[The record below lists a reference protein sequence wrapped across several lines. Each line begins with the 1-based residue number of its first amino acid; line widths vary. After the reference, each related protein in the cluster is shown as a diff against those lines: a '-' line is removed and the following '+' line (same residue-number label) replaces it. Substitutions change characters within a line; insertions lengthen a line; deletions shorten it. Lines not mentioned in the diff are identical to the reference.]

1 MTQMRHLAK
10 HSVSL
15 CVAAPFWLK
24 RETEG
29 SPTNVQVLSIA
40 ASSCRGLPLPISA
53 QKSLYTIMTSP
64 PGYEIVREP
73 LECPV
78 HGNRKCQCVALKDKR
93 TGRVYFTSMEILK
106 LMHSV
111 PGAAGD
117 PATKQCGGTANVE
130 PQPDPANRTRQFE
143 GIPNV
148 AVHSDPCK
156 KEKTSPAPQR
166 KCDGAPLKR
175 VKYDH
180 ESDSSDANYRQNDD
194 AKPRRRSP
202 PPLPPPPPAA
212 APKWSSN
219 ESKLFHAGVPPAR
232 TGTGRPIGA
241 PVTPQSQRRSQAS
254 AAARH
259 TQASAGAGH
268 LQASA
273 AARHT
278 QASASARH
286 TQASADAKF
295 VFRRLASIYP
305 KRGGRKVDMVRKYG
319 CKKCKEGSCRA
330 H

>member
-24 RETEG
+24 RETKG

-53 QKSLYTIMTSP
+53 QKSLYTNMTSH

-130 PQPDPANRTRQFE
+130 PQPDPANRTRHFE
-143 GIPNV
+143 GIPN
-148 AVHSDPCK
+148 AVVHWDPCK

-202 PPLPPPPPAA
+202 PPLPPPPPPPPPPPAA

-219 ESKLFHAGVPPAR
+219 GSKLFHAGVPPAR
-232 TGTGRPIGA
+232 TGTGRPSEHQSHHNRRGVRRHLPLRGTRKHQ
-241 PVTPQSQRRSQAS
+241 PVRDIRRVRPLRGTR
-254 AAARH
+254 RH
-259 TQASAGAGH
+259 QPVRDIRRRQPMRN
-268 LQASA
+268 LF
-273 AARHT
+273 
-278 QASASARH
+278 
-286 TQASADAKF
+286 SADLH
-295 VFRRLASIYP
+295 RSTP
-305 KRGGRKVDMVRKYG
+305 KGADAR
-319 CKKCKEGSCRA
+319 
-330 H
+330 